1 MRELPIEFRQAQI
14 ESGLT
19 FDNTYAFLAEIEPA
33 TDKQTDLKETLN
45 ELIDLLG
52 ISDPEE
58 RKKHIRLLL
67 VHGAEGRGKSYL
79 CSGAINEILR
89 RRYNDECN
97 KDDPQFED
105 ALKGRALYLT
115 HFELDLMDKSCMNP
129 KAVRTQIEQ
138 YNRITSIPFLVID
151 EIGRGSWSDYSSQ
164 NIENIISKRYAQ
176 MLPTVLI
183 TNKTIPEMVKMFDK
197 STRDRIFNGN
207 TGKAIDMDECR
218 STSLR

>member
-14 ESGLT
+14 QSGVT
-19 FDNTYAFLAEIEPA
+19 FDNTYAFLAEIKPA

-58 RKKHIRLLL
+58 RKKHTRLLL

-183 TNKTIPEMVKMFDK
+183 TNKTIPEIVQMFDK
-197 STRDRIFNGN
+197 STRDRIFNGK
-207 TGKAIDMDECR
+207 TGKEIDMDESR
-218 STSLR
+218 SSSLR